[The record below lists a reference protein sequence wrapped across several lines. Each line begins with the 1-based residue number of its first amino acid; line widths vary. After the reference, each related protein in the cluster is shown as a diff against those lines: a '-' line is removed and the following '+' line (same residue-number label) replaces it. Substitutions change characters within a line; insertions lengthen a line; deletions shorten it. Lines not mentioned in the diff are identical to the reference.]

1 MKEKKRL
8 LNNDIRAKTVQLI
21 TDDWENLWEMSLNE
35 AKSKAEVLH
44 LDLMEISR
52 KQGISVVKM
61 LDYWKFLYRQKKQEQ
76 KNKQKW
82 KAPDLKTIRITFKI
96 WEHDLEVRKNQA
108 EKFWVAHHPLRI
120 TLMLRWREN
129 QYSELAYD
137 KMLNFVDSLKDVY
150 KLEWQ
155 IKKNWN
161 ILSAQLKPTA
171 QTNPTIK

>member
-21 TDDWENLWEMSLNE
+21 TDDWENLWEMSLSE
-35 AKSKAEVLH
+35 ARIKAEALN
-44 LDLMEISR
+44 LDLMEIS
-52 KQGISVVKM
+52 KNQNISVIKM

-82 KAPDLKTIRITFKI
+82 KSPDLKTIRITFKI

-108 EKFWVAHHPLRI
+108 IKFWNSLHPLRI

-129 QYSELAYD
+129 QYSELAYE
-137 KMLNFVDSLKDVY
+137 KISSFIDSLKELY
-150 KLEWQ
+150 KIEWQ
-155 IKKNWN
+155 IKKSWN
-161 ILSAQLKPTA
+161 VFSAQLKP
-171 QTNPTIK
+171 IK